1 MGVMKI
7 HDSLLLAHRKIGT
20 VNDWIGLQVTNGVG
34 SMWCAY
40 IFAFY
45 AIYTAGPVIH
55 TLGFGNWFIEQFVQL
70 VLLSIIMVGQNVQ
83 AKRHDALQAAHDK
96 LLLSHGALQASQDEL
111 HVKLDAVLDNQA
123 NSK

>member
-1 MGVMKI
+1 MKMPTFLRTLI
-7 HDSLLLAHRKIGT
+7 NKINT
-20 VNDWIGLQVTNGVG
+20 FNDWFGLVVTNGVG

-40 IFAFY
+40 LFAFY

-83 AKRHDALQAAHDK
+83 AKRHDALQAAHDQ
-96 LLLSHGALQASQDEL
+96 LLLSHGQIND
-111 HVKLDAVLDNQA
+111 KLDTLQKTVDAQ
-123 NSK
+123 